1 MKLKY
6 LVLAVSVSLTA
17 CGTLSGPNT
26 VTPAPVTAIQEQR
39 LSTNFRKEGIKI
51 DWTMTGELKSVEV
64 TGYAPA
70 AGNTEFEHDNAFDA
84 AELDAKAKLVR
95 FLREGITSS
104 RVTNTMSKNV
114 EKAHDKTR
122 NKIKGGE
129 DDVVVMSDVEAAA
142 PAAPVAKDKD
152 AGENNIAIRDNINQ
166 TTRTVIKKISE
177 ESNSILSGVFIKDTD
192 IMSGGRMVKVVI
204 RWDRDSQKAVET
216 LRKNFR

>member
-6 LVLAVSVSLTA
+6 LVLAVSLSLTA

-26 VTPAPVTAIQEQR
+26 VAPAPVTAIQEQR

-84 AELDAKAKLVR
+84 AELDAKAKLAR

-129 DDVVVMSDVEAAA
+129 DDVVAMSDVEA
-142 PAAPVAKDKD
+142 AAPVAKDKD
-152 AGENNIAIRDNINQ
+152 ARENNIAIRDNINQ

-177 ESNSILSGVFIKDTD
+177 ESSSILGGVFIKDTD

>member
-1 MKLKY
+1 MRLPY
-6 LVLAVSVSLTA
+6 LILSIFIPLTA
-17 CGTLSGPNT
+17 CGTLNEPNKT
-26 VTPAPVTAIQEQR
+26 VPVSVTAIQEQR

-104 RVTNTMSKNV
+104 RVANTMSKNV

-129 DDVVVMSDVEAAA
+129 DDVVAMSDVEA
-142 PAAPVAKDKD
+142 AAPVAKDKD
-152 AGENNIAIRDNINQ
+152 AGENNIAIRENINQ

-177 ESNSILSGVFIKDTD
+177 ESNSILGGVFIKDTD